1 MKVAGIV
8 LIVWGGL
15 AVLAAIN
22 QVMRGF
28 EANFA
33 GLSLIVLGTFLISR
47 AKKKQEEKNK
57 RTEPSIR
64 KHNPHQTKTQT
75 QQHNTKQTQTPQTQP
90 CDENR
95 YSRAE

>member
-15 AVLAAIN
+15 AVLAAIL

-47 AKKKQEEKNK
+47 AKRNKKK
-57 RTEPSIR
+57 R
-64 KHNPHQTKTQT
+64 KL
-75 QQHNTKQTQTPQTQP
+75 
-90 CDENR
+90 
-95 YSRAE
+95 

>member
-15 AVLAAIN
+15 AVLAAIL

-47 AKKKQEEKNK
+47 AKKKQEEKKERNK
-57 RTEPSIR
+57 WLNNCIIHILILMLL
-64 KHNPHQTKTQT
+64 KN
-75 QQHNTKQTQTPQTQP
+75 
-90 CDENR
+90 
-95 YSRAE
+95 

>member
-1 MKVAGIV
+1 MKVAVIV

-15 AVLAAIN
+15 AVLAAIL

-47 AKKKQEEKNK
+47 AKKKQEEKRKKEKNGRKKKNK
-57 RTEPSIR
+57 KKETE
-64 KHNPHQTKTQT
+64 KK
-75 QQHNTKQTQTPQTQP
+75 
-90 CDENR
+90 E
-95 YSRAE
+95 

>member
-15 AVLAAIN
+15 AVLAAIL

-47 AKKKQEEKNK
+47 AKKKQEEKKERNK
-57 RTEPSIR
+57 WL
-64 KHNPHQTKTQT
+64 
-75 QQHNTKQTQTPQTQP
+75 NTYFNIDVIKKLIG
-90 CDENR
+90 C
-95 YSRAE
+95 

>member
-15 AVLAAIN
+15 AVLAAIL

-47 AKKKQEEKNK
+47 AKKKQEEKNTEKVKK
-57 RTEPSIR
+57 RTSLKNIIGGDILATE
-64 KHNPHQTKTQT
+64 
-75 QQHNTKQTQTPQTQP
+75 
-90 CDENR
+90 
-95 YSRAE
+95 Y

>member
-15 AVLAAIN
+15 AVLAAIL

-47 AKKKQEEKNK
+47 AKKKQEEKKERNK
-57 RTEPSIR
+57 WL
-64 KHNPHQTKTQT
+64 N
-75 QQHNTKQTQTPQTQP
+75 
-90 CDENR
+90 NR
-95 YSRAE
+95 IIHILILMLLKN

>member
-15 AVLAAIN
+15 AVLAAIL

-47 AKKKQEEKNK
+47 AKKKQEEKKELNK
-57 RTEPSIR
+57 WL
-64 KHNPHQTKTQT
+64 N
-75 QQHNTKQTQTPQTQP
+75 N
-90 CDENR
+90 
-95 YSRAE
+95 

>member
-15 AVLAAIN
+15 AVLAAIL

-47 AKKKQEEKNK
+47 AKKKQEEKKERNK
-57 RTEPSIR
+57 WFI
-64 KHNPHQTKTQT
+64 N
-75 QQHNTKQTQTPQTQP
+75 
-90 CDENR
+90 CICNR
-95 YSRAE
+95 LLLNILQVISQKYGLNL

>member
-15 AVLAAIN
+15 AVLAAIL

-47 AKKKQEEKNK
+47 VYKKKRNKKKRKNE
-57 RTEPSIR
+57 T
-64 KHNPHQTKTQT
+64 NG
-75 QQHNTKQTQTPQTQP
+75 
-90 CDENR
+90 
-95 YSRAE
+95 

>member
-15 AVLAAIN
+15 AVLAAIL

-47 AKKKQEEKNK
+47 AKKKQEEKKERNK
-57 RTEPSIR
+57 L
-64 KHNPHQTKTQT
+64 N
-75 QQHNTKQTQTPQTQP
+75 NTYFNIDVIKKLIG
-90 CDENR
+90 C
-95 YSRAE
+95 

>member
-15 AVLAAIN
+15 AVLAAIL

-47 AKKKQEEKNK
+47 AKKKQDE
-57 RTEPSIR
+57 
-64 KHNPHQTKTQT
+64 TKERNICLNHYIIHILILMLLKT
-75 QQHNTKQTQTPQTQP
+75 
-90 CDENR
+90 
-95 YSRAE
+95 

>member
-15 AVLAAIN
+15 AVLAAIL

-47 AKKKQEEKNK
+47 AKRNKKKRKNE
-57 RTEPSIR
+57 T
-64 KHNPHQTKTQT
+64 NG
-75 QQHNTKQTQTPQTQP
+75 
-90 CDENR
+90 
-95 YSRAE
+95 

>member
-15 AVLAAIN
+15 AVLAAIL

-47 AKKKQEEKNK
+47 AKKKQEDNLLEKITVHLPAIFT
-57 RTEPSIR
+57 RSLLGILL
-64 KHNPHQTKTQT
+64 
-75 QQHNTKQTQTPQTQP
+75 
-90 CDENR
+90 
-95 YSRAE
+95 

>member
-15 AVLAAIN
+15 AVLA
-22 QVMRGF
+22 VMRGF

-47 AKKKQEEKNK
+47 AKKKQEEKKERNK
-57 RTEPSIR
+57 WL
-64 KHNPHQTKTQT
+64 N
-75 QQHNTKQTQTPQTQP
+75 N
-90 CDENR
+90 
-95 YSRAE
+95 

>member
-15 AVLAAIN
+15 AVLAAIL

-28 EANFA
+28 EAIFA

-47 AKKKQEEKNK
+47 AKKKQEEKKERNK
-57 RTEPSIR
+57 WL
-64 KHNPHQTKTQT
+64 N
-75 QQHNTKQTQTPQTQP
+75 N
-90 CDENR
+90 
-95 YSRAE
+95 

>member
-15 AVLAAIN
+15 AVLAAIL

-47 AKKKQEEKNK
+47 AKKKQEEKKERNK
-57 RTEPSIR
+57 WLNDVI
-64 KHNPHQTKTQT
+64 KKLIG
-75 QQHNTKQTQTPQTQP
+75 
-90 CDENR
+90 C
-95 YSRAE
+95 